1 MGHNFAIK
9 LPNQFIIWLLVQ
21 VVLLE
26 QVDAVTLVRACEVL
40 SIGADNQLLNF
51 RSALVRDRKV
61 RRILLLELIVDAHNL
76 DLTLGQGDEQLTI
89 WSELHASDQSLSRW
103 LTILRV
109 TNLGSFLGQ
118 HSLITTLFVLLR
130 DVIENDKAEVVLV
143 IIDSD
148 PAIILG
154 HGQVWLIWVH
164 CNC

>member
-1 MGHNFAIK
+1 M
-9 LPNQFIIWLLVQ
+9 
-21 VVLLE
+21 VLLE

-103 LTILRV
+103 LSIL
-109 TNLGSFLGQ
+109 
-118 HSLITTLFVLLR
+118 
-130 DVIENDKAEVVLV
+130 
-143 IIDSD
+143 
-148 PAIILG
+148 
-154 HGQVWLIWVH
+154 
-164 CNC
+164 